1 MSSNSSDRIYTQQ
14 HVWLCAASGHEYILG
29 ITDYA
34 QEQLGDIV
42 FVELPELGTL
52 THLGAACVV
61 VESVKSASDVI
72 CPLQGQ
78 VIEVN
83 QQLVDEPELINESPY
98 DKGWIVRIKVG
109 ENNVITGKMTSDE
122 YNEQL
127 LNSAE

>member
-1 MSSNSSDRIYTQQ
+1 MSSNISDRIYTQH
-14 HVWLCAASGHEYILG
+14 HVWLSAVGDHEYALG

-42 FVELPELGTL
+42 FVELPEPGMATS
-52 THLGAACVV
+52 AESACMV

-72 CPLQGQ
+72 CPVQGR
-78 VIEVN
+78 VVAVN

-98 DKGWIVRIKVG
+98 DKGWIVRIKVD
-109 ENNVITGKMTSDE
+109 ESNVITGKMTLDE